1 MKNQATR
8 NALLVAAIFAGA
20 SYYIAVL
27 LDLDDAAVTTWKGAG
42 VALLGVWAASQPP
55 SRDRWW
61 LFAYLAFGALGDV
74 LIETSGLRTGGLA
87 FMSGHVVAIAL
98 FLRNR
103 RTRLSASQSALAV
116 AFLVLVPGIAFAMS
130 PPGGQAFGHA
140 VYGLALGAMAAAAWI
155 SRFSRYGVGIGAV
168 LFVVSDLLIFARGGP
183 LAGSIVPTLLVW
195 PLYFAGQLLIAWGVV
210 TRRGNTEPVARQT

>member
-1 MKNQATR
+1 MKRQATR
-8 NALLVAAIFAGA
+8 NALLVAAIIAGA
-20 SYYIAVL
+20 SYYFAVL
-27 LDLDDAAVTTWKGAG
+27 RDLDGDSVTVWKGAG
-42 VALLGVWAASQPP
+42 IALLALWAASQPP

-61 LFAYLAFGALGDV
+61 LFAYLALGALGDV

-87 FMSGHVVAIAL
+87 FMAVHIVAIVL

-103 RTRLSASQSALAV
+103 RARLSATQRALAV

-140 VYGLALGAMAAAAWI
+140 LYGLALGAMAAAAWV
-155 SRFSRYGVGIGAV
+155 SRFSRYRVGIGAV
-168 LFVVSDLLIFARGGP
+168 LFVMSDLLIFARGGP
-183 LAGSIVPTLLVW
+183 LAASIVPTLLVW

-210 TRRGNTEPVARQT
+210 TRLSERETSVG

>member
-1 MKNQATR
+1 MKTEATR
-8 NALLVAAIFAGA
+8 NALLVAAIIAGA

-27 LDLDDAAVTTWKGAG
+27 NDFDGAAVTAWKGAG
-42 VALLGVWAASQPP
+42 VALLALWAASQPP

-61 LFAYLAFGALGDV
+61 LFAYLALGALGDV

-87 FMSGHVVAIAL
+87 FMAGHIVAIVL

-103 RTRLSASQSALAV
+103 RARRSATQTSLAV
-116 AFLVLVPGIAFAMS
+116 SFLVLVPAIAFAMS
-130 PPGGQAFGHA
+130 PSGGQAFGHA
-140 VYGLALGAMAAAAWI
+140 AYGLALGAMAAAAWV
-155 SRFSRYGVGIGAV
+155 SRFSRYRVGVGAV

-210 TRRGNTEPVARQT
+210 TRPGERETRLS